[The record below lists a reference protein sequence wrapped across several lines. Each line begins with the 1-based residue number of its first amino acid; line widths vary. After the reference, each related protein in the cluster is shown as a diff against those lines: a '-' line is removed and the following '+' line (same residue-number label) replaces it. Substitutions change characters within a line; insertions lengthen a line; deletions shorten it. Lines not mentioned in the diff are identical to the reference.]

1 MSAEEQINK
10 NEKKYK
16 KIKFDTIDEGNWFA
30 ESILTLKG
38 SNEANCL
45 AAPLYMSGLLMLC
58 TALANKTWTQ
68 GRKNIADYLYHNEE
82 CLEGNSPYS
91 IAPDIDSYICADY
104 SLEILLKLFK
114 PQSLLDF
121 YKKVFSKNICQD
133 DKIISYIQNSIKEK
147 RENLTISKDEN
158 FFRKRNCLFW
168 THHGIDMTMWTDKL
182 TPIDA
187 FKGLFNLI
195 SVKDANLISWMDNNE
210 KSINT
215 ITQKIIDEGGE
226 FITVL
231 EPNCAINTN
240 ITDFVEKHNL
250 LIKNYKHSTFLFSP
264 PACGCV
270 TYDREHKEVIYVAHI
285 LDHKKLLSEIK
296 RKMPKVNS
304 ILCLELHKN
313 YIPPK
318 RNKDGIPYANTEKI
332 DVAEKTQKL
341 FYLSSLN
348 PQRLG
353 FFEGFTSKL
362 ARTLMD
368 LPHDPELYIRT
379 LDNNEKSYCL
389 RIGIINRGSL
399 IPLVEP
405 NFSRVLKVI
414 ENEAKSVL
422 SFVRQTVYKKTA
434 ILLPFE
440 KLRTA
445 ALNYKVALDFCYA
458 YYNDDDSIVES
469 YIKNGK
475 LIVPSDKVSLNDSYR
490 LSSSLNIDEHLSL
503 VVCKNRYYGRC
514 EPTFM
519 VIDAEDL
526 RSATKMCWICLN
538 EAKFVHKPIKKG
550 LEFYEL
556 SDDEILKINDFL
568 EKKLTS
574 YIDNEDHIPTSS
586 LTKKQY
592 FSKETNINDLPT
604 NFDFLVD
611 RYADINDCKSLIGT
625 VKPDYKLL
633 INRRRKD

>member
-1 MSAEEQINK
+1 MSADEQINK

-16 KIKFDTIDEGNWFA
+16 KIKFGTIDEGNWFA

-38 SNEANCL
+38 SNEADCL
-45 AAPLYMSGLLMLC
+45 AAPLYMSGLLVLC
-58 TALANKTWTQ
+58 TAIANKIGIQ
-68 GRKNIADYLYHNEE
+68 GRKNLADYLYHNEE
-82 CLEGNSPYS
+82 CLEGNSLYS
-91 IAPDIDSYICADY
+91 IAPDIDTYICADY

-121 YKKVFSKNICQD
+121 YKTVFSKSICKEN
-133 DKIISYIQNSIKEK
+133 KIISYIQNCIKEK
-147 RENLTISKDEN
+147 RENLTIPAEEN
-158 FFRKRNCLFW
+158 LFYKRNSLHW
-168 THHGIDMTMWTDKL
+168 THYGIEMTMRTDKL

-187 FKGLFNLI
+187 FKGFFNLV
-195 SVKDANLISWMDNNE
+195 SVKDANLIAWMDNNE

-215 ITQKIIDEGGE
+215 IIQKITDEGGE

-231 EPNCAINTN
+231 EPNCAIYTN
-240 ITDFVEKHNL
+240 IADFVEKHNL
-250 LIKNYKHSTFLFSP
+250 LVKNYKRSTLLFSP
-264 PACGCV
+264 PICGCV
-270 TYDREHKEVIYVAHI
+270 TNNLEDKEILYIAHI
-285 LDHKKLLSEIK
+285 LDHKRLLSEIK

-318 RNKDGIPYANTEKI
+318 RNKDGIPYAYTEKV
-332 DVAEKTQKL
+332 DVTEQTQKL

-353 FFEGFTSKL
+353 FFPGFTCQL
-362 ARTLMD
+362 ARALMD
-368 LPHDPELYIRT
+368 LPHDPELYIRS
-379 LDNNEKSYCL
+379 LANNEKGYCL
-389 RIGIINRGSL
+389 RIGIINRGTL

-422 SFVRQTVYKKTA
+422 SFIRQAVYKKTA
-434 ILLPFE
+434 IFLPIE

-458 YYNDDDSIVES
+458 YYNNDDSFVDCYVKEE
-469 YIKNGK
+469 KF
-475 LIVPSDKVSLNDSYR
+475 IVPADKVSLNDIYR
-490 LSSSLNIDEHLSL
+490 LRATLNVDEHLSL
-503 VVCKNRYYGRC
+503 VVCKNMYYRLC

-519 VIDAEDL
+519 VIDASDL

-538 EAKFVHKPIKKG
+538 EAKFVYKPIKKG
-550 LEFYEL
+550 LEFYLL
-556 SDDEILKINDFL
+556 SDEEILKINDFL
-568 EKKLTS
+568 EKKLIS

-592 FSKETNINDLPT
+592 FSRETNINELST
-604 NFDFLVD
+604 NFDFLID
-611 RYADINDCKSLIGT
+611 RYADINSCTSLIGT
-625 VKPDYKLL
+625 AKPDYKLL
-633 INRRRKD
+633 INKIKKD